1 MHSVSTGRKAHTG
14 TNLCAQTSGR
24 APGYAAHPKHPCTP
38 STCEMQHPAVLSTAA
53 PTPWAS
59 SLGRGIPLCHRH
71 GQTQCASTL
80 CRLPWP
86 GRGRQ
91 HSSSPPSCSLL
102 TCGSPQARCRQL
114 SSSRCPSQ
122 MCVGYLA
129 HEASVPQARSCTC
142 HKRYQ
147 TQLCTC
153 KGYYAGFGIA
163 RARSTGQKY
172 SHSSTCQILLHPKSH
187 IALSSST
194 LLVLMGHCK
203 VALGCRRSNPAK
215 LTHLIHQQT
224 ERGCSP
230 VPPEAAEPFQSPYV
244 IIHNSHHSISNLH
257 LGNNTKGFIFVCKL
271 HQLNSPVLHC
281 FAQTCLSKKVPGNKI
296 LIHVL

>member
-1 MHSVSTGRKAHTG
+1 MHRVSTGRKAHTG

-153 KGYYAGFGIA
+153 KRYVLALESLEREVQG
-163 RARSTGQKY
+163 RSIHT
-172 SHSSTCQILLHPKSH
+172 P
-187 IALSSST
+187 
-194 LLVLMGHCK
+194 LLV
-203 VALGCRRSNPAK
+203 RSYCTLRA
-215 LTHLIHQQT
+215 T
-224 ERGCSP
+224 
-230 VPPEAAEPFQSPYV
+230 
-244 IIHNSHHSISNLH
+244 
-257 LGNNTKGFIFVCKL
+257 
-271 HQLNSPVLHC
+271 
-281 FAQTCLSKKVPGNKI
+281 
-296 LIHVL
+296 